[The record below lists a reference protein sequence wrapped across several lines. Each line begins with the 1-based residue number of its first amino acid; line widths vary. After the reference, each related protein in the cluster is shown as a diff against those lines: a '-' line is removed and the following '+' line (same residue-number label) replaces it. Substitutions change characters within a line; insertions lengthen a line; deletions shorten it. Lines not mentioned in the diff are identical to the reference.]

1 MGSIMLKRLILV
13 SFLCALTLAGARAS
27 ERITRF
33 VSDVDVQRNGDLLV
47 TETIQVRAEGAAI
60 RHGILR
66 DFPTTYRAKD
76 GTRVV
81 VGFDVLEV
89 RRDGAPEPY
98 ATERVGNGVRIR
110 IGDAKRYLNGGP
122 HEYRIKYR
130 TTRQIGFFK
139 DFDELYWNATGNGWT
154 FPIDEAEARI
164 TLPERVAFKQTAL
177 YTGPQGARGKDAAIV
192 EQQPGRIVFRTTKGL
207 PYRNGLTV
215 AAAWPKGVVAPPT
228 QLQKLQSLFAD
239 RPGASS
245 AIFGGGLVI
254 LFYLTAWLLVG
265 RDPRGG
271 AVIPLFAPPEGM
283 SAAAVRYVD
292 TMTYDNRCFAAAIVG
307 LGVNGHLKLTS
318 TDDNGE
324 IKHVKSDQ
332 PLDAAEKAVEHG
344 LFKAQPAVKLDRSD
358 ADVINDAKM
367 ELWRTLSK
375 TYAGKLFNN
384 NALWSYGGFFASAA
398 VVALIGHAFVSNYGN
413 GGPGMAAGMVVP
425 LIPIMIGAVLVRG
438 GWRRGGLGGA
448 LRMLGGLI
456 LACLFMALGVFLA
469 WAKAPNMQAV
479 FPAFAAFALAPFA
492 VLGFHWLQAPNKLG
506 RQIMDQIEGFK
517 LYLGVA
523 EQDRLNFDNPP
534 KETPELFER
543 FLPYAIALD
552 VQNAWAKRFAGVLA
566 AAAASGAAVA
576 TWCGDRRWRDDPESF
591 VDSLSSDLSTTIE
604 SASSRA
610 RLERRRQRRRQQR
623 LLGRRLV
630 RRRRW
635 RRRRFGLVKRCALP
649 QRREGERATCPVASA
664 QHDHVRPRVRSA
676 RQHDEAGG
684 IVGLVGQRIVRHDQR
699 GAGDQQLRDPLHRLG
714 RQRDAVERLARA
726 RSGGRRRRLCLVVV
740 AAAAMPP
747 LGAAVVAIAARDRHH
762 RPAHRLAAFGRPH
775 VGVTHGC
782 RSAGPARRWSPACRT
797 ARRSPGART
806 PCAACG

>member
-1 MGSIMLKRLILV
+1 MGFNMLKRLILV
-13 SFLCALTLAGARAS
+13 GFLCVLTLAGAGAS

-76 GTRVV
+76 GTRVS

-98 ATERVGNGVRIR
+98 ATERLGNGVRIR
-110 IGDAKRYLNGGP
+110 IGDAKRYLNGGQ
-122 HEYRIKYR
+122 HEFLIKYR

-177 YTGPQGARGKDAAIV
+177 YTGPQGAAGKDATIV

-215 AAAWPKGVVAPPT
+215 AAAWRKGVVAPPT
-228 QLQKLQSLFAD
+228 QLQQLQSLFAD

-245 AIFGGGLVI
+245 AIFGGALVI

-265 RDPRGG
+265 RDPRAGTI
-271 AVIPLFAPPEGM
+271 IPLFAPPDGM

-292 TMTYDNRCFAAAIVG
+292 TMNFDNRCFAAAIVG
-307 LGVNGHLKLTS
+307 LGVNGHIKLTS
-318 TDDNGE
+318 TDDDGE
-324 IKHVKSDQ
+324 IKQVKSDK
-332 PLDAAEKAVEHG
+332 PLDAAEKAVENA
-344 LFKAQPAVKLDRSD
+344 LFKAQPAVRLDQSDSD
-358 ADVINDAKM
+358 AINDAK
-367 ELWRTLSK
+367 LGLVRALSNS
-375 TYAGKLFNN
+375 YAGKLFRNN
-384 NALWSYGGFFASAA
+384 RLWSFFGFFASAA
-398 VVALIGHAFVSNYGN
+398 VVALIGHAFVANYGN
-413 GGPGMAAGMVVP
+413 GGPGMTAGMVVP
-425 LIPIMIGAVLVRG
+425 LIPIMIGAVVVRNG
-438 GWRRGGLGGA
+438 FRRGGIGGL
-448 LRMLGGLI
+448 LRALGGLV
-456 LACLFMALGVFLA
+456 LAGLFIALGVFLM
-469 WAKAPNMQAV
+469 WAKADSMQAI

-492 VLGFHWLQAPNKLG
+492 ALGFHWLQSPSKLG

-523 EQDRLNFDNPP
+523 EKDRLNFDNPP

-576 TWCGDRRWRDDPESF
+576 TWCEDRRWRDDPEAF
-591 VDSLSSDLSTTIE
+591 VDGLSQRPVDHHRIRFDRT
-604 SASSRA
+604 
-610 RLERRRQRRRQQR
+610 RLERRR
-623 LLGRRLV
+623 
-630 RRRRW
+630 
-635 RRRRFGLVKRCALP
+635 
-649 QRREGERATCPVASA
+649 
-664 QHDHVRPRVRSA
+664 
-676 RQHDEAGG
+676 
-684 IVGLVGQRIVRHDQR
+684 
-699 GAGDQQLRDPLHRLG
+699 
-714 RQRDAVERLARA
+714 
-726 RSGGRRRRLCLVVV
+726 
-740 AAAAMPP
+740 
-747 LGAAVVAIAARDRHH
+747 
-762 RPAHRLAAFGRPH
+762 
-775 VGVTHGC
+775 
-782 RSAGPARRWSPACRT
+782 
-797 ARRSPGART
+797 
-806 PCAACG
+806 